1 MAAFE
6 EGAPAEAAPVPGE
19 KHLML
24 FTGRANPGLAAAT
37 AKELGI
43 ELGAVT
49 LKTFTAGEC
58 YCRFDESVH
67 AADVFIIQPTCA
79 TPHTGVTPNDA
90 IDIGRDAIVVSL
102 KLGGP
107 IMLLALVVGI
117 VISLFQ
123 ALTQIQETTLTFVPK
138 IVAILLAM
146 MLLLPFMLSTLVS
159 FTERLF
165 DRVVSG

>member
-1 MAAFE
+1 
-6 EGAPAEAAPVPGE
+6 
-19 KHLML
+19 
-24 FTGRANPGLAAAT
+24 
-37 AKELGI
+37 
-43 ELGAVT
+43 
-49 LKTFTAGEC
+49 
-58 YCRFDESVH
+58 
-67 AADVFIIQPTCA
+67 
-79 TPHTGVTPNDA
+79 VTPTDA

-107 IMLLALVVGI
+107 IMLIGLIVGI

-138 IVAILLAM
+138 IVAILLALL
-146 MLLLPFMLSTLVS
+146 LLLPFMLTTLTA

>member
-1 MAAFE
+1 M
-6 EGAPAEAAPVPGE
+6 
-19 KHLML
+19 
-24 FTGRANPGLAAAT
+24 
-37 AKELGI
+37 
-43 ELGAVT
+43 
-49 LKTFTAGEC
+49 
-58 YCRFDESVH
+58 
-67 AADVFIIQPTCA
+67 
-79 TPHTGVTPNDA
+79 TPNDA

-107 IMLLALVVGI
+107 IMLLALVVGV

-123 ALTQIQETTLTFVPK
+123 ALTHIQESTLTFVPK

-146 MLLLPFMLSTLVS
+146 LLLMPFMLTTLTT

>member
-1 MAAFE
+1 M
-6 EGAPAEAAPVPGE
+6 
-19 KHLML
+19 
-24 FTGRANPGLAAAT
+24 
-37 AKELGI
+37 
-43 ELGAVT
+43 
-49 LKTFTAGEC
+49 
-58 YCRFDESVH
+58 S
-67 AADVFIIQPTCA
+67 PT
-79 TPHTGVTPNDA
+79 DA

-107 IMLLALVVGI
+107 IMLLALVVGV
-117 VISLFQ
+117 VISLVQ

-146 MLLLPFMLSTLVS
+146 LLLMPFMLTTLTT

>member
-1 MAAFE
+1 
-6 EGAPAEAAPVPGE
+6 
-19 KHLML
+19 
-24 FTGRANPGLAAAT
+24 
-37 AKELGI
+37 
-43 ELGAVT
+43 
-49 LKTFTAGEC
+49 
-58 YCRFDESVH
+58 
-67 AADVFIIQPTCA
+67 
-79 TPHTGVTPNDA
+79 VTPNDA

-165 DRVVSG
+165 DRVITG

>member
-1 MAAFE
+1 M
-6 EGAPAEAAPVPGE
+6 
-19 KHLML
+19 
-24 FTGRANPGLAAAT
+24 
-37 AKELGI
+37 
-43 ELGAVT
+43 
-49 LKTFTAGEC
+49 
-58 YCRFDESVH
+58 
-67 AADVFIIQPTCA
+67 
-79 TPHTGVTPNDA
+79 TPNDA

-107 IMLLALVVGI
+107 IMLLALIVGV

-146 MLLLPFMLSTLVS
+146 LILMPFMLTTLTA

>member
-1 MAAFE
+1 M
-6 EGAPAEAAPVPGE
+6 
-19 KHLML
+19 
-24 FTGRANPGLAAAT
+24 
-37 AKELGI
+37 
-43 ELGAVT
+43 
-49 LKTFTAGEC
+49 
-58 YCRFDESVH
+58 
-67 AADVFIIQPTCA
+67 
-79 TPHTGVTPNDA
+79 TPSDA

-165 DRVVSG
+165 DRVISG

>member
-1 MAAFE
+1 M
-6 EGAPAEAAPVPGE
+6 
-19 KHLML
+19 
-24 FTGRANPGLAAAT
+24 
-37 AKELGI
+37 
-43 ELGAVT
+43 
-49 LKTFTAGEC
+49 
-58 YCRFDESVH
+58 
-67 AADVFIIQPTCA
+67 
-79 TPHTGVTPNDA
+79 TPNDA

-107 IMLLALVVGI
+107 IMLLALVVGV

-146 MLLLPFMLSTLVS
+146 LLLMPFMLTTLTT

>member
-1 MAAFE
+1 M
-6 EGAPAEAAPVPGE
+6 
-19 KHLML
+19 
-24 FTGRANPGLAAAT
+24 
-37 AKELGI
+37 
-43 ELGAVT
+43 
-49 LKTFTAGEC
+49 
-58 YCRFDESVH
+58 
-67 AADVFIIQPTCA
+67 
-79 TPHTGVTPNDA
+79 TPSDA

-107 IMLLALVVGI
+107 IMLLALVVGV

-146 MLLLPFMLSTLVS
+146 LLLMPFMLSTLTT

-165 DRVVSG
+165 DRVISG